1 LGIVNVL
8 QGMKKILGKIGV
20 YAIWGLIL
28 ILALSVARNVSRD
41 AQINAQIKA
50 EKAKLAKIQAD
61 NNKLIQE
68 LTQTQNPNFIEK
80 EVRDK
85 LGLGKTGEA
94 MVVLPDEETLR
105 KLAPQMPVEI
115 DTLPDP
121 NWGKWEK
128 LFF

>member
-1 LGIVNVL
+1 
-8 QGMKKILGKIGV
+8 MKKFLGKIAG

-41 AQINAQIKA
+41 AQINTQVQA

-61 NNKLIQE
+61 NNNLIQE
-68 LTQTQNPNFIEK
+68 IAQTQSPDFIER

-85 LGLGKTGEA
+85 LGLGKEGEA
-94 MVVLPDEETLR
+94 TVVLPDDDTLR
-105 KLAPQMPVEI
+105 KLAPQMPVEN

-121 NWGKWEK
+121 NWVKWEK